1 MEKEVGDSKL
11 VTCDYSCLVHT
22 RVILGAG
29 MNEIP
34 LWIREVTFANQR
46 EPGITGWEEVIVLGA
61 LAKGYLYHTWYW
73 EVRVDGQ

>member
-22 RVILGAG
+22 RVILGEG

-34 LWIREVTFANQR
+34 LWMIGEVTFANQK
-46 EPGITGWEEVIVLGA
+46 ESGITVQGESP
-61 LAKGYLYHTWYW
+61 
-73 EVRVDGQ
+73 